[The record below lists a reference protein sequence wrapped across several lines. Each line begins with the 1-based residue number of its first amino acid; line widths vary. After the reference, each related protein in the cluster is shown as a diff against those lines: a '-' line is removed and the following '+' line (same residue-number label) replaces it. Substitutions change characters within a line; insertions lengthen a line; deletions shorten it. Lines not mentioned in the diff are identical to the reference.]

1 MELTRETF
9 IAFLIAKDIPY
20 KLLGEN
26 YIKVEEA
33 VLIPHYPEI
42 LSKFPSFGTAPSD
55 EALEQ
60 FESF

>member
-20 KLLGEN
+20 KMLGDN

-33 VLIPHYPEI
+33 MLIPHYSEI
-42 LSKFPSFGTAPSD
+42 LKKFPSFGKAPSD

-60 FESF
+60 FQSF